1 VDQSVNSFNLT
12 LEFYDFDAFV
22 NNFGCPAP
30 VWDWKIWATI
40 CAPSSP
46 ILSFF
51 CIWGFILFMLVVSW
65 YLDSV
70 LTTNNGVG
78 RSWLFFATSQYWFPS
93 RKENVQSVLEKYSQQ
108 GSFTQNQDVLDEANH
123 AMSLE
128 LDDSNAMRIICLE
141 KEFKSLTKKSVKAVR
156 GVSIYG
162 EKGSCISILGHNGAG
177 KS

>member
-1 VDQSVNSFNLT
+1 VVQSVIHFPFI
-12 LEFYDFDAFV
+12 LEFYGFEELVKD
-22 NNFGCPAP
+22 FGCPAP
-30 VWDWKIWATI
+30 VADWKIWNTI

-46 ILSFF
+46 ILSFVS
-51 CIWGFILFMLVVSW
+51 IWGFILFMLIVSW

-78 RSWLFFATSQYWFPS
+78 RPWLFFVTAEYWLPS
-93 RKENVQSVLEKYSQQ
+93 RKENIHSVLEKYSQQ
-108 GSFTQNQDVLDEANH
+108 GSFAQNQDVLNESNH

-128 LDDSNAMRIICLE
+128 LDDENAMRVLCLE

-162 EKGSCISILGHNGAG
+162 EKGSCVSILGHNGAG